1 MPLTRDERMHGVL
14 MSIVEAYIA
23 TAEPVSSRG
32 VIERSALSVS
42 SATVRSDMAALEA
55 AGLLEQPHTSAGRVP
70 TERAFRLYVDGLLG
84 SRLPTSTVMRSLE
97 RRLAR
102 VPARKRLGAR
112 SEPAASAVGPS
123 IERATDLLSRV
134 TGQIAFFV
142 CGPGDDARLAHVHFV
157 RVSSERVM
165 ALLVD
170 RTGAVQ
176 SRVFEDRE
184 GGQRD
189 LDRASETLSELVV
202 GLTLAGARQR
212 LEREIERER
221 ARSDSLVRRACTL
234 GVAGLEGVDQT
245 GASELYVS
253 DRNRLLAHP
262 EFADVEQLRE
272 VLALLEEKQRLK
284 RLLDKILQPGA
295 LRVVIGREL
304 DDPHIR
310 PCAVVSA
317 PVAGAA
323 GGIGVIGP
331 VRMRYDRIIPTVRV
345 LSERV
350 GVYLD

>member
-1 MPLTRDERMHGVL
+1 MTREERMYGVL
-14 MSIVEAYIA
+14 MNVVEAYIDS
-23 TAEPVSSRG
+23 AEPVSSRS
-32 VIERSALSVS
+32 VIERSSLAVS

-55 AGLLEQPHTSAGRVP
+55 DGLLEQPHTSAGRVP
-70 TERAFRLYVDGLLG
+70 TERAFRLYVDRLLAA
-84 SRLPTSTVMRSLE
+84 RLPTSGVARSLE

-102 VPARKRLGAR
+102 V
-112 SEPAASAVGPS
+112 SADHP

-134 TGQIAFFV
+134 TGQLAFFV
-142 CGPGDDARLAHVHFV
+142 ASPAEDARLAHVHFV

-165 ALLVD
+165 ALLVA

-176 SRVFEDRE
+176 SRVFEDRD

-189 LDRASETLSELVV
+189 LDRASERLSGLVF
-202 GLTLAGARQR
+202 GLTLAEARQR
-212 LEREIERER
+212 LECEIERER
-221 ARSDSLVRRACTL
+221 ARSDSLMRRACAL
-234 GVAGLEGVDQT
+234 GVAGLEGMA
-245 GASELYVS
+245 ASGGVELYVS
-253 DRNRLLAHP
+253 DRNRLLAQP

-272 VLALLEEKQRLK
+272 VLAVLEEKERLK
-284 RLLDKILQPGA
+284 RLLDKIVQPGA
-295 LRVVIGREL
+295 LRVAIGREL

-310 PCAVVSA
+310 PCAVVTA
-317 PVAGAA
+317 PLAGAV

>member
-1 MPLTRDERMHGVL
+1 MTRDERMHGVL
-14 MSIVEAYIA
+14 MNIVEAYID

-32 VIERSALSVS
+32 VIERSSLSVS

-55 AGLLEQPHTSAGRVP
+55 EGLLEQPHTSAGRVP
-70 TERAFRLYVDGLLG
+70 TERAFRLYVDRLLEA
-84 SRLPTSTVMRSLE
+84 RLPTGSVARRLQ

-102 VPARKRLGAR
+102 VPADH
-112 SEPAASAVGPS
+112 P

-142 CGPGDDARLAHVHFV
+142 AGQVEDPRLAHVHFV

-176 SRVFEDRE
+176 SRVSEDCD
-184 GGQRD
+184 GSQRD
-189 LDRASETLSELVV
+189 LDRASALLSELVV
-202 GLTLAGARQR
+202 GLTLAEARQR

-221 ARSDSLVRRACTL
+221 VRSDSLARRACAL
-234 GVAGLEGVDQT
+234 GVAGLEGMAQPGST
-245 GASELYVS
+245 ELYVS
-253 DRNRLLAHP
+253 DRNRLLVHP

-272 VLALLEEKQRLK
+272 VLAVLEEKERLK

-310 PCAVVSA
+310 PCAVVTA

-350 GVYLD
+350 GAYLD